1 MYYSKDFNILA
12 INLDGLRRD
21 KLFHCPT
28 LKSLSERSYY
38 FSKMD
43 TVTPYTFTSL
53 HAIFSGLYPS
63 SNGVNAYYNMF
74 KFKKNSLTTI
84 PQFLKKLGYYTC
96 CDVNSKSVMPEQGYD
111 EYLVYDEQTI
121 DFPQRHSDLIK
132 KLHKKKFFIF
142 LQNTETHNNLVRAI
156 IEKDKKNSS
165 ADDEYFNTVDENSL
179 IYNSHLP
186 ATDFYV
192 DRLLKTLDEL
202 GISKKT
208 ILVIFSDHGTSVGE
222 KKGEK
227 FYGVYVYDYT
237 LNVFTIIHIPGHDPK
252 KIDKQCRTI
261 DIFPTIA
268 EIAGAQNKQ
277 FSKIQGESL
286 FYFINNPNAESR
298 EVFAETGGLYGP
310 WPSPEKHNVFC
321 MKINQKKLI
330 YNDTPQTWEFYDLK
344 NDPNELNNLY
354 NENSEE
360 VKFLKERLVHYFQEN
375 NIITR
380 ISSND

>member
-1 MYYSKDFNILA
+1 LDYSKDFNIIA

-21 KLFHCPT
+21 KLHRCPT
-28 LKSLSERSYY
+28 LKALSEQSYY
-38 FSKMD
+38 FSQMS
-43 TVTPYTFTSL
+43 TVSPYTFASL

-96 CDVNSKSVMPEQGYD
+96 CDINSESIMPKQGYD
-111 EYLVYDEQTI
+111 EYLIYDEKTI

-156 IEKDKKNSS
+156 IERDKEKSS
-165 ADDEYFNTVDENSL
+165 DNEYFNTVEENDL
-179 IYNSHLP
+179 VYNSHLP
-186 ATDFYV
+186 ATDSYV
-192 DRLLKTLDEL
+192 DILLNTLDEL

-237 LNVFTIIHIPGHDPK
+237 LNVFTIIHIPGQAPK

-268 EIAGAQNKQ
+268 EITGAQIEQ
-277 FSKIQGESL
+277 SSKIQGESL
-286 FYFINNPNAESR
+286 FSFIENPNAEDR
-298 EVFAETGGLYGP
+298 EVFVETGGLYGP
-310 WPSPEKHNVFC
+310 WPSPKKHNVFC
-321 MKINQKKLI
+321 VRKNNKKLI
-330 YNDTPQTWEFYDLK
+330 YNKTPKTWEFYDLES
-344 NDPNELNNLY
+344 DPKELNNIYDEESQLEQSYKEILY
-354 NENSEE
+354 RYLKDNSI
-360 VKFLKERLVHYFQEN
+360 H
-375 NIITR
+375 
-380 ISSND
+380 

>member
-1 MYYSKDFNILA
+1 LYYSKDFNILA

-21 KLFHCPT
+21 KLFHCPA

-156 IEKDKKNSS
+156 IERDKEKSS
-165 ADDEYFNTVDENSL
+165 DNEYFNTVEENDL

-186 ATDFYV
+186 AIDSYV
-192 DRLLKTLDEL
+192 GRLLNTLDEL

-237 LNVFTIIHIPGHDPK
+237 LNVFTIIHIPGQAPK

-268 EIAGAQNKQ
+268 EIVGAQNEQ
-277 FSKIQGESL
+277 SSKIHGESL
-286 FYFINNPNAESR
+286 FSFIENPNAEDR

-310 WPSPEKHNVFC
+310 WPSPKKHNVFC
-321 MKINQKKLI
+321 VKINQKKLI
-330 YNDTPQTWEFYDLK
+330 YNDTPKTWEFYDLK
-344 NDPNELNNLY
+344 NDPKELNNSY
-354 NENSEE
+354 NENSKE
-360 VKFLKERLVHYFQEN
+360 VKFLKERLIHYFQEN
-375 NIITR
+375 NIITS

>member
-21 KLFHCPT
+21 KLFHCPA

-142 LQNTETHNNLVRAI
+142 LQNTETHNNLVRSI
-156 IEKDKKNSS
+156 IERDKEKSS
-165 ADDEYFNTVDENSL
+165 DDEYFNTVEENDL

-186 ATDFYV
+186 AADSYV
-192 DRLLKTLDEL
+192 NRLLNTLDEL

-237 LNVFTIIHIPGHDPK
+237 LNVFTIIHIPGQAPK

-268 EIAGAQNKQ
+268 EITGAQIEQ
-277 FSKIQGESL
+277 SSKIQGESL
-286 FYFINNPNAESR
+286 LSFIENPNAEDR
-298 EVFAETGGLYGP
+298 EVFVETGGLYGP
-310 WPSPEKHNVFC
+310 WPSPKKHNVFC
-321 MKINQKKLI
+321 VKINQKKLI

-344 NDPNELNNLY
+344 NDPKELNNLY
-354 NENSEE
+354 NENSKE
-360 VKFLKERLVHYFQEN
+360 VKFLKERLIHYFQEN
-375 NIITR
+375 NIITS
-380 ISSND
+380 ISSNY

>member
-96 CDVNSKSVMPEQGYD
+96 CDINSKSVMPEQGYD

-142 LQNTETHNNLVRAI
+142 SQNTEIHNNLVRSI
-156 IEKDKKNSS
+156 IERDKEKSS
-165 ADDEYFNTVDENSL
+165 DDEYFNTVEENDL

-186 ATDFYV
+186 ATDSYV
-192 DRLLKTLDEL
+192 NRLLNTLDEL

-237 LNVFTIIHIPGHDPK
+237 LNVFTIIHIPGQAPK

-268 EIAGAQNKQ
+268 EIVGAQNEQ
-277 FSKIQGESL
+277 SSKIHGESL
-286 FYFINNPNAESR
+286 FSFIENPNAEDR
-298 EVFAETGGLYGP
+298 EVFVETGGLYGP
-310 WPSPEKHNVFC
+310 WPSPKKHNVFC
-321 MKINQKKLI
+321 VKINQKKLI

-344 NDPNELNNLY
+344 NDSKELNNLY

-360 VKFLKERLVHYFQEN
+360 VKFLKGRLIHYFQEN
-375 NIITR
+375 NIITS

>member
-1 MYYSKDFNILA
+1 LDYSKDFNIIA

-21 KLFHCPT
+21 KLSRCPT
-28 LKSLSERSYY
+28 LKALSKRSYY
-38 FSKMD
+38 FSQMS
-43 TVTPYTFTSL
+43 TVTPYTFASL

-96 CDVNSKSVMPEQGYD
+96 CDINSKSVMPEQGYD

-132 KLHKKKFFIF
+132 KLYKKKFFIF

-156 IEKDKKNSS
+156 IERDKKKSS
-165 ADDEYFNTVDENSL
+165 DDEYFNTVEENDL

-186 ATDFYV
+186 ATDSYV
-192 DRLLKTLDEL
+192 NRLLNTLDEL
-202 GISKKT
+202 RISKKT

-237 LNVFTIIHIPGHDPK
+237 LNVFTIIHIPGQAPK
-252 KIDKQCRTI
+252 K
-261 DIFPTIA
+261 
-268 EIAGAQNKQ
+268 
-277 FSKIQGESL
+277 
-286 FYFINNPNAESR
+286 
-298 EVFAETGGLYGP
+298 
-310 WPSPEKHNVFC
+310 
-321 MKINQKKLI
+321 
-330 YNDTPQTWEFYDLK
+330 
-344 NDPNELNNLY
+344 
-354 NENSEE
+354 
-360 VKFLKERLVHYFQEN
+360 
-375 NIITR
+375 
-380 ISSND
+380 

>member
-21 KLFHCPT
+21 KLFHCPA

-156 IEKDKKNSS
+156 IEKDKKESS
-165 ADDEYFNTVDENSL
+165 DDEYFNTVEENGL

-237 LNVFTIIHIPGHDPK
+237 LNVFTIIHIPGQAPK

-268 EIAGAQNKQ
+268 EITGAQIEQ
-277 FSKIQGESL
+277 SSKIQGESL
-286 FYFINNPNAESR
+286 FSFIENPNAEDR
-298 EVFAETGGLYGP
+298 EVFVETGGLYGP
-310 WPSPEKHNVFC
+310 WPSPKKHNVFC
-321 MKINQKKLI
+321 VKINQKKLI

-344 NDPNELNNLY
+344 NDSKELNNLY

-360 VKFLKERLVHYFQEN
+360 VKFLKERLIHYFQEN
-375 NIITR
+375 NIITS
-380 ISSND
+380 ISSNY

>member
-21 KLFHCPT
+21 KLFHCPA

-142 LQNTETHNNLVRAI
+142 LQNTETHNNLVRSI
-156 IEKDKKNSS
+156 IERDKEKSS
-165 ADDEYFNTVDENSL
+165 DDEYFNTVEENDL

-186 ATDFYV
+186 AADSYV
-192 DRLLKTLDEL
+192 NRLLNTLDEL

-237 LNVFTIIHIPGHDPK
+237 LNVFTIIHIPGQAPK

-268 EIAGAQNKQ
+268 EITGAQIEQ
-277 FSKIQGESL
+277 SSKIQGESL
-286 FYFINNPNAESR
+286 FSFIENPNAEDR
-298 EVFAETGGLYGP
+298 EVFVETGGLYGP
-310 WPSPEKHNVFC
+310 WPSPKKHNVFC
-321 MKINQKKLI
+321 VKINQKKLI

-344 NDPNELNNLY
+344 NDPKELNNLY
-354 NENSEE
+354 NENSKE
-360 VKFLKERLVHYFQEN
+360 VKFLKERLIHYFKDN
-375 NIITR
+375 KIITKL
-380 ISSND
+380 N

>member
-1 MYYSKDFNILA
+1 LDYSKDFNILA

-21 KLFHCPT
+21 KLSLCPI
-28 LKSLSERSYY
+28 LKAISEQSYY
-38 FSKMD
+38 FSQMN
-43 TVTPYTFTSL
+43 TVTPYTFASL

-156 IEKDKKNSS
+156 IERDKEKSS
-165 ADDEYFNTVDENSL
+165 DDEYFNTVEENDL

-186 ATDFYV
+186 ATDSYV
-192 DRLLKTLDEL
+192 DKLLNTLDEL

-237 LNVFTIIHIPGHDPK
+237 LNVFTIIHIPGQAPK

-286 FYFINNPNAESR
+286 FSFIENPNAEDR

-310 WPSPEKHNVFC
+310 WPSPKKHNVFC
-321 MKINQKKLI
+321 VKINQKKLI
-330 YNDTPQTWEFYDLK
+330 YNDTPKTWEFYDLK
-344 NDPNELNNLY
+344 NDPKELNNLY
-354 NENSEE
+354 NENSKE
-360 VKFLKERLVHYFQEN
+360 VKFLKERLIHYFQEN
-375 NIITR
+375 NIITS
-380 ISSND
+380 IPSND

>member
-21 KLFHCPT
+21 KLFHCPA

-63 SNGVNAYYNMF
+63 SNGVNAFYNMF

-96 CDVNSKSVMPEQGYD
+96 CDINSKSVMPEQGYD

-142 LQNTETHNNLVRAI
+142 LQNTETHNNLVRSI
-156 IEKDKKNSS
+156 IERDKEKSS
-165 ADDEYFNTVDENSL
+165 DDEYFNTVEENDL

-186 ATDFYV
+186 AADSYV
-192 DRLLKTLDEL
+192 NRLLNTLDEL

-237 LNVFTIIHIPGHDPK
+237 LNVFTIIHIPGQAPK

-268 EIAGAQNKQ
+268 EITGAQIEQ
-277 FSKIQGESL
+277 SSKIQGESL
-286 FYFINNPNAESR
+286 FSFIENPNAEDR
-298 EVFAETGGLYGP
+298 EVFVETGGLYGP
-310 WPSPEKHNVFC
+310 WPSPKKHNVFC
-321 MKINQKKLI
+321 VKINQKKLI

-344 NDPNELNNLY
+344 NDPKELNNLY
-354 NENSEE
+354 NENSKE
-360 VKFLKERLVHYFQEN
+360 VKFLKERLIHYFQEN
-375 NIITR
+375 NIITS

>member
-1 MYYSKDFNILA
+1 MV
-12 INLDGLRRD
+12 LRRD
-21 KLFHCPT
+21 KLFHCPA

-142 LQNTETHNNLVRAI
+142 LQNTETHNNLVRSI
-156 IEKDKKNSS
+156 IERDKEKSS
-165 ADDEYFNTVDENSL
+165 DDEYFNTVEENDL

-186 ATDFYV
+186 AADSYV
-192 DRLLKTLDEL
+192 NRLLNTLDEL

-237 LNVFTIIHIPGHDPK
+237 LNVFTIIHIPGQAPK

-268 EIAGAQNKQ
+268 EITGAQIEQ
-277 FSKIQGESL
+277 SSKIQGESL
-286 FYFINNPNAESR
+286 FSFIENPNAEDR
-298 EVFAETGGLYGP
+298 EVFVETGGLYGP
-310 WPSPEKHNVFC
+310 WPSPKKHNVFC
-321 MKINQKKLI
+321 VKINQKKTHL
-330 YNDTPQTWEFYDLK
+330 
-344 NDPNELNNLY
+344 
-354 NENSEE
+354 
-360 VKFLKERLVHYFQEN
+360 
-375 NIITR
+375 
-380 ISSND
+380 

>member
-1 MYYSKDFNILA
+1 LYYSKDFNILA

-21 KLFHCPT
+21 KLFHCPA

-142 LQNTETHNNLVRAI
+142 LQNTETHNNLVRSI
-156 IEKDKKNSS
+156 IERDKEKSS
-165 ADDEYFNTVDENSL
+165 DDEYFNTVEENDL

-186 ATDFYV
+186 ATDSYV
-192 DRLLKTLDEL
+192 NRLLNTLDEL

-237 LNVFTIIHIPGHDPK
+237 LNVFTIIHIPGQAPK

-268 EIAGAQNKQ
+268 EITGAQIEQ
-277 FSKIQGESL
+277 SSKIQGESL
-286 FYFINNPNAESR
+286 FSFIENPNAEDR
-298 EVFAETGGLYGP
+298 EVFVETGGLYGP
-310 WPSPEKHNVFC
+310 WPSPKKHNVFC
-321 MKINQKKLI
+321 VKINQKKLI

-344 NDPNELNNLY
+344 NDPKELNNLY
-354 NENSEE
+354 NENSKE
-360 VKFLKERLVHYFQEN
+360 VKFLKERLIHYFQEN
-375 NIITR
+375 NIITS
-380 ISSND
+380 ISSNY

>member
-1 MYYSKDFNILA
+1 LYYSKDFNILA

-21 KLFHCPT
+21 KLFHCPA

-142 LQNTETHNNLVRAI
+142 LQNTETHNNLVRSI
-156 IEKDKKNSS
+156 IERDKEKSS
-165 ADDEYFNTVDENSL
+165 DDEYFNTVEENDL

-186 ATDFYV
+186 AADSYV
-192 DRLLKTLDEL
+192 NRLLNTLDEL

-237 LNVFTIIHIPGHDPK
+237 LNVFTIIHIPGQAPK

-268 EIAGAQNKQ
+268 EITGAQIEQ
-277 FSKIQGESL
+277 SSKIQGESL
-286 FYFINNPNAESR
+286 FSFIENPNAEDR

-310 WPSPEKHNVFC
+310 WPSPKKHNVFC
-321 MKINQKKLI
+321 VKINQKKLI
-330 YNDTPQTWEFYDLK
+330 YNDTPKTWEFYDLK
-344 NDPNELNNLY
+344 NDPKELNNSY
-354 NENSEE
+354 NENSKE
-360 VKFLKERLVHYFQEN
+360 VKFLKERLIHYFQEN
-375 NIITR
+375 NIITS

>member
-1 MYYSKDFNILA
+1 MDYSKDFNIIA

-21 KLFHCPT
+21 KLPRCPT
-28 LKSLSERSYY
+28 LKALSEQSYY
-38 FSKMD
+38 FSQMN
-43 TVTPYTFTSL
+43 TVVPYTFASL

-74 KFKKNSLTTI
+74 KFKKNSVTTI

-96 CDVNSKSVMPEQGYD
+96 CDINSESIMPKQGYD
-111 EYLVYDEQTI
+111 EYLIYDEKTI

-156 IEKDKKNSS
+156 IEKDKKESS
-165 ADDEYFNTVDENSL
+165 DDEYFNTVEENGL

-354 NENSEE
+354 NEDSDE
-360 VKFLKERLVHYFQEN
+360 VKFLKERLIHYFKDN
-375 NIITR
+375 KIITKL
-380 ISSND
+380 N

>member
-1 MYYSKDFNILA
+1 LYYSKDFNILA

-21 KLFHCPT
+21 KLFHCPA

-156 IEKDKKNSS
+156 IERDKEKSS
-165 ADDEYFNTVDENSL
+165 DNEYFNTVEENDL
-179 IYNSHLP
+179 VYNSHLP
-186 ATDFYV
+186 ATDSYV
-192 DRLLKTLDEL
+192 DILLNTLDEL

-237 LNVFTIIHIPGHDPK
+237 LNVFTIIHIPGQAPK

-268 EIAGAQNKQ
+268 EIVGAQNEQ
-277 FSKIQGESL
+277 SSKIHGESL
-286 FYFINNPNAESR
+286 FSFIENPNAEDR

-310 WPSPEKHNVFC
+310 WPSPKKHNVFC
-321 MKINQKKLI
+321 VKINQKKLI
-330 YNDTPQTWEFYDLK
+330 YNDTPKTWEFYDLK
-344 NDPNELNNLY
+344 NDSKELNNLY

-360 VKFLKERLVHYFQEN
+360 VKFLKGRLIHYFQEN
-375 NIITR
+375 NIITS

>member
-21 KLFHCPT
+21 KLFHCPA

-142 LQNTETHNNLVRAI
+142 LQNTETHNNLVRSI
-156 IEKDKKNSS
+156 IERDKEKSS
-165 ADDEYFNTVDENSL
+165 DDEYFNTVEENDL

-186 ATDFYV
+186 AADSYV
-192 DRLLKTLDEL
+192 NRLLNTLDEL

-237 LNVFTIIHIPGHDPK
+237 LNVFTIIHIPGQAPK

-268 EIAGAQNKQ
+268 EITGAQIEQ
-277 FSKIQGESL
+277 SSKIQGESL
-286 FYFINNPNAESR
+286 FSFIENPNAEDR
-298 EVFAETGGLYGP
+298 EVFVETGGLYGP
-310 WPSPEKHNVFC
+310 WPSPKKHNVFC
-321 MKINQKKLI
+321 VKINQKKLI

-344 NDPNELNNLY
+344 NDPKELNNLY
-354 NENSEE
+354 NENSKE
-360 VKFLKERLVHYFQEN
+360 VKFLKERLIHYFQEN
-375 NIITR
+375 NIITS

>member
-21 KLFHCPT
+21 KLSHCPT
-28 LKSLSERSYY
+28 LKYLSERSYY
-38 FSKMD
+38 FPQMD
-43 TVTPYTFTSL
+43 TVTPYTFASL

-156 IEKDKKNSS
+156 VEKDKKNSS

-237 LNVFTIIHIPGHDPK
+237 LNVFTIIHIPGQAPK

-268 EIAGAQNKQ
+268 EIVGAQNEQ
-277 FSKIQGESL
+277 SSKIHGESL
-286 FYFINNPNAESR
+286 FSFIENPNAEDR

-310 WPSPEKHNVFC
+310 WPSPKKHNVFC
-321 MKINQKKLI
+321 VKINQKKLI

>member
-21 KLFHCPT
+21 KLFHCPA

-142 LQNTETHNNLVRAI
+142 LQNTETHNNLVRSI
-156 IEKDKKNSS
+156 IERDKEKSS
-165 ADDEYFNTVDENSL
+165 DDEYFNTVEENDL

-186 ATDFYV
+186 AADSYV
-192 DRLLKTLDEL
+192 NRLLNTLDEL

-237 LNVFTIIHIPGHDPK
+237 LNVFTIIHIPGQAPK

-268 EIAGAQNKQ
+268 EITGAQIEQ
-277 FSKIQGESL
+277 SSKIQGESL
-286 FYFINNPNAESR
+286 FSFIENPNAEDR
-298 EVFAETGGLYGP
+298 EVFVETGGLYGP
-310 WPSPEKHNVFC
+310 WPSPKKHNVFC
-321 MKINQKKLI
+321 VKINQKKLI

-344 NDPNELNNLY
+344 NDSKELNNLY

-360 VKFLKERLVHYFQEN
+360 VKFLKGRLIHYFQEN
-375 NIITR
+375 NIITS
-380 ISSND
+380 ISSNY